1 MKSSSPTS
9 AAEFSIDRK
18 ASKLRLAVLTAVFL
32 TLCAVQA
39 FSQAELGTIVGTVTD
54 PSGAAVP
61 NATITITNRDT
72 HLSHTLTTGSAG
84 DYVAAG
90 LQVGN
95 YSVRAQATGFK
106 ADEQNGIVLTVSDR
120 HRVDF

>member
-61 NATITITNRDT
+61 NATITITNR
-72 HLSHTLTTGSAG
+72 SAG
-84 DYVAAG
+84 RKLFGA
-90 LQVGN
+90 
-95 YSVRAQATGFK
+95 RA
-106 ADEQNGIVLTVSDR
+106 S
-120 HRVDF
+120 HRVQSR